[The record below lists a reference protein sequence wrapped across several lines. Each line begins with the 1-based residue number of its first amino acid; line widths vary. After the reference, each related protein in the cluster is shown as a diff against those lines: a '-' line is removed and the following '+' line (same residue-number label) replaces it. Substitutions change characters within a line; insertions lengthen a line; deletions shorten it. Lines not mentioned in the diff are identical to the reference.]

1 MEDQRLKNLWQKARL
16 RGEDYYEEHKSEIL
30 EKAQQSSQMVFDKI
44 HRTMKWEFIFSLIIG
59 LAIFPFLFLSSLLF
73 FGLFFL
79 LIAVAIWLSWQA
91 YQNYQKR
98 LSVIRSG
105 AVLDSLKKKSTVLKN
120 YIARIKKLTY
130 ILMPPSFFLGFFFSI
145 YQDGEIN
152 WIAIGIASILM
163 IPALWGLFWFT
174 KKYLYLLYG
183 RHLLKLEEM
192 IDHLEN
198 D

>member
-1 MEDQRLKNLWQKARL
+1 
-16 RGEDYYEEHKSEIL
+16 
-30 EKAQQSSQMVFDKI
+30 
-44 HRTMKWEFIFSLIIG
+44 MKWEFIFSLIIG
-59 LAIFPFLFLSSLLF
+59 LAIFPFLFLRSLLF

-79 LIAVAIWLSWQA
+79 LMAVAVWWSWQA
-91 YQNYQKR
+91 YQNYQKQ

-152 WIAIGIASILM
+152 WIAMGIASILM
-163 IPALWGLFWFT
+163 IPVLWGLFWFT
-174 KKYLYLLYG
+174 KNIFISY
-183 RHLLKLEEM
+183 M
-192 IDHLEN
+192 VDTCTS
-198 D
+198 

>member
-16 RGEDYYEEHKSEIL
+16 QGEDYYEEHKSEIL

-79 LIAVAIWLSWQA
+79 LMAVAVWLSWKA
-91 YQNYQKR
+91 YQNYQKQ

-105 AVLDSLKKKSTVLKN
+105 AVLDSLKKRVL
-120 YIARIKKLTY
+120 
-130 ILMPPSFFLGFFFSI
+130 S
-145 YQDGEIN
+145 
-152 WIAIGIASILM
+152 
-163 IPALWGLFWFT
+163 
-174 KKYLYLLYG
+174 
-183 RHLLKLEEM
+183 
-192 IDHLEN
+192 
-198 D
+198 